1 MKGKL
6 ALAALIVALGMLSSC
21 SLPFYLQAAGGQL
34 ELLRKRVPID
44 EILADPSRPG
54 DLKQRLSDV
63 LEIRTFAAEELQLPD
78 NGSYRTYADLG
89 RPYVV
94 WNVVAADEFSTE
106 PRRWCFPFAGCV
118 SYRGF
123 FDRAKAESFA
133 DRLRADGLD
142 VYAGGS
148 TAYSTLG
155 YFADPVLNTMLADS
169 TVEFAALLFHEL
181 AHQKV
186 YVKSD
191 SELSEAFASTIEEFG
206 TRRWLEQRGDADGL
220 AAYES
225 RLRERG
231 AFAELV
237 AAQQQRLTQI
247 YAGEASVADKRA
259 AKMQAFE
266 QLRREYAAAKDS
278 GRLSSAYDAW
288 FSQPLN
294 NATLAAV
301 ATYRQWLPAL
311 HWRLQTVGLTAFY
324 EEVETLAAL
333 DVEPRSARLE
343 EWQRVALTAGEHAV
357 MRQ

>member
-1 MKGKL
+1 MKAKL
-6 ALAALIVALGMLSSC
+6 VLAGFVIVLGALSSC
-21 SLPFYLQAAGGQL
+21 SLPFYFQAVGGQL

-44 EILADPSRPG
+44 DVLADPQSSAE
-54 DLKQRLSDV
+54 LKQQLADV
-63 LEIRTFAAEELQLPD
+63 VEIRMFAAEALQLPD

-94 WNVVAADEFSTE
+94 WNVVAAEEFSTE

-123 FDRAKAESFA
+123 FERAKAEAFA
-133 DRLRADGLD
+133 ARMSADGLD

-155 YFADPVLNTMLADS
+155 YFADPVLNTMLAS
-169 TVEFAALLFHEL
+169 SSIEFAALLFHEL

-191 SELSEAFASTIEEFG
+191 SELSEAFASTVEEYG
-206 TRRWLEQRGDADGL
+206 TRRWLDHRGDVSGVQS
-220 AAYES
+220 YES
-225 RLRERG
+225 RLRER
-231 AFAELV
+231 AMFAELV
-237 AAQQQRLTQI
+237 AAQQERLAKI
-247 YAGEASVADKRA
+247 YAGDESADAKRA
-259 AKMQAFE
+259 AKAQAFE
-266 QLRREYAAAKDS
+266 MMRQAFASAKAD

-288 FSQPLN
+288 FAQPLN

-311 HWRLQTVGLTAFY
+311 RWRLESAGLAEFY
-324 EEVETLAAL
+324 GDVEALAAL
-333 DVEPRSARLE
+333 TPELRRQRLE
-343 EWQRVALTAGEHAV
+343 QWRALSTGDRAVQR
-357 MRQ
+357 